1 MLCYKDIKIKDEK
14 LDLTFKQL
22 LNIKDS
28 RLFFSNQAYQKE
40 RVKGKLTNVFY
51 GVLTYTPKACE
62 CCGAVNDGTTII
74 KHSPKPSDIQLLPFQ
89 EVPTIL
95 RLFKQRFLCKQCHH
109 TFSAQTYYV
118 SKNCYIS
125 QPLKFAI
132 AVDLKK
138 KISMK
143 DIAARYFVSFK
154 TVERV
159 LDSFY
164 RDYQAKKNYLPKH
177 LLIDE
182 FKGTRDCEG
191 KMCFIFSDAETGKII
206 DILDDRRNFKLIT
219 FFQRFSLKARQSVQH
234 VVMDM
239 NAAYA
244 SMVPKVFPNAT
255 ILIDHFHIIQQISRA
270 FNQQRI
276 RTQNRLNKN
285 DSEDGKNY
293 RKLKKYWKQLLKK
306 HKNLSYEQLKQFPLF
321 RQKFVTESEVVDY
334 LLTIDPV
341 LKVSYDVYQDLL
353 DAFEEHNASEF
364 FRLIDH
370 LPSSLERPFIKSLQ
384 YLKKHR
390 KAITLSFTQPYSN
403 GKLEGKNNLIKVIQ
417 RIAFGFRTFKHLRKR
432 VLIQQGVLDIQ

>member
-1 MLCYKDIKIKDEK
+1 MLCYKDIKSKDEN
-14 LDLTFKQL
+14 LDQTVKQL
-22 LNIKDS
+22 LNINDS
-28 RLFFSNQAYQKE
+28 HLYFSKQAYQKE
-40 RVKGKLTNVFY
+40 KVKGRLTNVFY
-51 GVLTYTPKACE
+51 AVLTYTPKACT
-62 CCGAVNDGTTII
+62 CCGVVNNGANII
-74 KHSPKPSDIQLLPFQ
+74 KHSPKSSDIQLLPFQ

-95 RLFKQRFLCKQCHH
+95 RLFKQRFLCKDCHQ

-164 RDYQAKKNYLPKH
+164 PDYQAKKNYLPKH

-191 KMCFIFSDAETGKII
+191 KMCFIFSDAETGDII
-206 DILDDRRNFKLIT
+206 DILDDRRNFKLIA

-239 NAAYA
+239 NAAYG
-244 SMVPKVFPNAT
+244 SMVPKVFPNAK
-255 ILIDHFHIIQQISRA
+255 ILIDHFHIIQQISQA

-276 RTQNRLNKN
+276 RTQNRLNKQ
-285 DSEDGKNY
+285 DAEEGKNY
-293 RKLKKYWKQLLKK
+293 RKLKKYWKQLQKK
-306 HKNLSYEQLKQFPLF
+306 QKNLGYQHLKQFPLF
-321 RQKFVTESEVVDY
+321 QQKYVTESEVVDY
-334 LLTIDPV
+334 LLTVDPV
-341 LKVSYDVYQDLL
+341 LKASYEVYQDLL
-353 DAFEEHNASEF
+353 DAFEERNASEF
-364 FRLIDH
+364 FRVIDH
-370 LPSSLERPFIKSLQ
+370 LPALLEKPFIKSLH
-384 YLKKHR
+384 YLKRHR
-390 KAITLSFTQPYSN
+390 KAISLSFTQSYSN
-403 GKLEGKNNLIKVIQ
+403 GRLEGKNNLIKVIQ
-417 RIAFGFRTFKHLRKR
+417 RIAFGFRTFKHLRR
-432 VLIQQGVLDIQ
+432 RILIQQGILAIK

>member
-14 LDLTFKQL
+14 LDQTFKQL
-22 LNIKDS
+22 LNIKDAH
-28 RLFFSNQAYQKE
+28 LFFSNQAYQKE

-62 CCGAVNDGTTII
+62 CCGILNNGNNII

-95 RLFKQRFLCKQCHH
+95 RLFKQRFLCKECHH

-118 SKNCYIS
+118 AKNCYIS

-219 FFQRFSLKARQSVQH
+219 FFQRFSLKARQGVQH

-244 SMVPKVFPNAT
+244 SMVPKVFPNAN

-276 RTQNRLNKN
+276 RTQNQLNTKGA
-285 DSEDGKNY
+285 EDGKNY

-306 HKNLSYEQLKQFPLF
+306 HKKLGYEHLKQFPLF
-321 RQKFVTESEVVDY
+321 RQKYVTESEVVDY

-353 DAFEEHNASEF
+353 DAFQERNASEF
-364 FRLIDH
+364 FRLIDQ
-370 LPSSLERPFIKSLQ
+370 LPSSLEKPFIKSLQ
-384 YLKKHR
+384 YLKRHR

-432 VLIQQGVLDIQ
+432 ILIQQGVLDIQ

>member
-1 MLCYKDIKIKDEK
+1 MLCYKDIKIKDNT
-14 LDLTFKQL
+14 LDESLKKI

-28 RLFFSNQAYQKE
+28 NIYFSSQAVQKE
-40 RVKGKLTNVFY
+40 KTKHRMTNVFY
-51 GVLTYTPKACE
+51 AVLTYTPKACE
-62 CCGAVNDGTTII
+62 CCGVVNKGTNII

-95 RLFKQRFLCKQCHH
+95 RLFKQRFLCKECQH

-118 SKNCYIS
+118 AQNCYIS
-125 QPLKFAI
+125 QSLKFAI

-138 KISMK
+138 KSSMK
-143 DIAARYFVSFK
+143 DIASRYFVSFK

-164 RDYQAKKNYLPKH
+164 HDYQAKKKELPKH

-182 FKGTRDCEG
+182 FKGTKDCEG
-191 KMCFIFSDAETGKII
+191 KMCFLFSDAETGKII
-206 DILDDRRNFKLIT
+206 DILDDRRNFKLMA
-219 FFQRFSLKARQSVQH
+219 FFQRFSLKARQGVQH

-244 SMVPKVFPNAT
+244 SMVPKVFPNAK
-255 ILIDHFHIIQQISRA
+255 ILIDHFHIIQQISQA
-270 FNQQRI
+270 FNHQRI
-276 RTQNRLNKN
+276 RTQNRLNRH
-285 DSEDGKNY
+285 DSEEGKNY
-293 RKLKKYWKQLLKK
+293 RKLKKYWKQLQKK
-306 HKNLSYEQLKQFPLF
+306 HTNLGYAQLKQFPLF
-321 RQKFVTESEVVDY
+321 RQKYVTESEVVDY

-341 LKVSYDVYQDLL
+341 LKVSYAVYQDLL
-353 DAFEEHNASEF
+353 DAFEERDASEF
-364 FRLIDH
+364 FRCIDH
-370 LPSSLERPFIKSLQ
+370 LPSSLEAPFIKALQ

-403 GKLEGKNNLIKVIQ
+403 GKLEGKNNVIKVIQ

-432 VLIQQGVLDIQ
+432 ILIQQGVLDIQ